1 MRNKLTVALAGGAL
15 ATGAF
20 VGQASAQQFPAD
32 TGNFNYNY
40 VEGGVAFVDLDAGDQ
55 DLVGPVVR
63 GSTAFHPNVFA
74 NAEFSYLTDDVDIT
88 TFRVGP
94 GARMEVTPAFDVY
107 GMLRVAYQDEDLP
120 SPLGSTDDTGYDV
133 TVGFRSDVAPA
144 FEVGGEI
151 RYTDI
156 DDFDD
161 STDFILRGLY
171 EMTPQAELLG
181 ELHALEHDDDV
192 FEDFGALVG
201 ARYNF

>member
-40 VEGGVAFVDLDAGDQ
+40 VEGGLAFVDQDWGDQ

-74 NAEFSYLTDDVDIT
+74 NAELSYLTDDVDIT
-88 TFRVGP
+88 TFRAGP
-94 GARMEVTPAFDVY
+94 GARMAVTPAFDAY
-107 GMLRVAYQDEDLP
+107 GMLRVAYQDFDP
-120 SPLGSTDDTGYDV
+120 GDDDTGYDV
-133 TVGFRSDVAPA
+133 TVGFRSDVAPM

-156 DDFDD
+156 DDDD
-161 STDFILRGLY
+161 ATDFILRGLY

-181 ELHALEHDDDV
+181 ELHALDDGDDA

>member
-40 VEGGVAFVDLDAGDQ
+40 VEGGVAFIDRDDE
-55 DLVGPVVR
+55 DRVGPVVR

-74 NAEFSYLTDDVDIT
+74 NAELSYLTDDVDIT
-88 TFRVGP
+88 TFRAGP
-94 GARMEVTPAFDVY
+94 GARMAVTPAFDAY
-107 GMLRVAYQDEDLP
+107 GMLRVAYQDVDNA
-120 SPLGSTDDTGYDV
+120 SSVDDTGYDV

-181 ELHALEHDDDV
+181 ELHALEDADDDV
-192 FEDFGALVG
+192 FGDFGALVG